1 MTANI
6 AVVPPTNIHEALS
19 RASKQI
25 GHIGKGSKNTDLGYA
40 FRGIDAILDKAGPIL
55 ADLGVTVAPIHRL
68 ISSDQVTSKRGG
80 LGYRVLVETTWT
92 FTIQVPS
99 NQIVIVGKDETIV
112 PTPKGVR
119 FPDTSSLTAQTLGES
134 IDYSD
139 KAVNKAQT
147 QSFKNVLAQVLKIPT
162 GEPDPDEETP
172 EQVAPLVAADEILS
186 RLELEGFNKTAAKK
200 YAKEAM
206 KVLELEH
213 PIPDMAVD
221 DVVGAAIDIRNEAE
235 RPIEEDE

>member
-6 AVVPPTNIHEALS
+6 PVVPPTNIHEALS

-40 FRGIDAILDKAGPIL
+40 FRGIDAILDRAGPIL
-55 ADLGVTVAPIHRL
+55 ADLGVTVAPVHRL
-68 ISSDQVTSKRGG
+68 ISSDQVTSKKGA
-80 LGYRVLVETTWT
+80 LGYRVLVETAWT
-92 FTIQVPS
+92 FTIHVDQEPS
-99 NQIVIVGKDETIV
+99 E
-112 PTPKGVR
+112 GVK
-119 FPDTSSLTAQTLGES
+119 FPDTSALTAQTLGES

-162 GEPDPDEETP
+162 GEADPDEETP
-172 EQVAPLVAADEILS
+172 EQVEPGTTADLILEG
-186 RLELEGFNKTAAKK
+186 LELEGFNEATATK

-206 KVLELEH
+206 GVLELHH
-213 PIPDMAVD
+213 PIPLMAVD
-221 DVVGAAIDIRNEAE
+221 DVVKKAIELRNEAE
-235 RPIEEDE
+235 ATIEEDE

>member
-6 AVVPPTNIHEALS
+6 PVVPPTNIHEALS

-40 FRGIDAILDKAGPIL
+40 FRGIDAILDRAGPIL
-55 ADLGVTVAPIHRL
+55 ADLGVTVAPVHRL

-80 LGYRVLVETTWT
+80 LGYRVLVETAWT
-92 FTIQVPS
+92 FTIHVDREPS
-99 NQIVIVGKDETIV
+99 E
-112 PTPKGVR
+112 GVK
-119 FPDTSSLTAQTLGES
+119 FPDTSALTAQTLGES

-162 GEPDPDEETP
+162 GEADPDEETP
-172 EQVAPLVAADEILS
+172 EQVEPLVAADEILS
-186 RLELEGFNKTAAKK
+186 RLESEGFNKTAAKK
-200 YAKEAM
+200 YAKTAM
-206 KVLELEH
+206 EVLELHH
-213 PIPDMAVD
+213 PIPLMAVD
-221 DVVGAAIDIRNEAE
+221 DVVKKAIDLRNEAE
-235 RPIEEDE
+235 APVEAQLEGTE

>member
-6 AVVPPTNIHEALS
+6 PVVPPTNIHEALS

-40 FRGIDAILDKAGPIL
+40 FRGIDAILDRAGPIL
-55 ADLGVTVAPIHRL
+55 ADLGVTVAPVHRL

-80 LGYRVLVETTWT
+80 LGYRVLVETFWT
-92 FTIQVPS
+92 FTIHVDREPS
-99 NQIVIVGKDETIV
+99 E
-112 PTPKGVR
+112 GVK

-147 QSFKNVLAQVLKIPT
+147 QSFKNALAQVLTIPT
-162 GEPDPDEETP
+162 GEADPNEETP
-172 EQVAPLVAADEILS
+172 EQVAPINAADAV
-186 RLELEGFNKTAAKK
+186 LEGLESEGFNKTAAKK

-206 KVLELEH
+206 EAMELEH

-221 DVVGAAIDIRNEAE
+221 GVVKMAVDLRNEAE
-235 RPIEEDE
+235 APVEAQLEGTE

>member
-6 AVVPPTNIHEALS
+6 PVVPPTNIHEALS

-40 FRGIDAILDKAGPIL
+40 FRGIDAILDRAGPIL
-55 ADLGVTVAPIHRL
+55 ADLGVTVAPVHRL
-68 ISSDQVTSKRGG
+68 ISSDQVTSKKGA
-80 LGYRVLVETTWT
+80 LGYRVLVETAWT
-92 FTIQVPS
+92 FTIHVDREPS
-99 NQIVIVGKDETIV
+99 E
-112 PTPKGVR
+112 GVK
-119 FPDTSSLTAQTLGES
+119 FPDTSALTAQTLGES

-162 GEPDPDEETP
+162 GEVDPDAETP
-172 EQVAPLVAADEILS
+172 EQVEPLVAADEILA
-186 RLELEGFNKTAAKK
+186 RLESEGFNKTAAKK

-221 DVVGAAIDIRNEAE
+221 DVVNQAVMLRDEAE
-235 RPIEEDE
+235 APVEEKLEGYE

>member
-6 AVVPPTNIHEALS
+6 PVVPPTNIHEALS

-40 FRGIDAILDKAGPIL
+40 FRGIDAILDRAGPIL
-55 ADLGVTVAPIHRL
+55 ADLGVTVAPVHKL
-68 ISSDQVTSKRGG
+68 ISSEQVTSKKGA
-80 LGYRVLVETTWT
+80 LGYRVLVETAWT
-92 FTIQVPS
+92 FTIHVEPYPES
-99 NQIVIVGKDETIV
+99 KSLFFDHST
-112 PTPKGVR
+112 
-119 FPDTSSLTAQTLGES
+119 LTAQTLGES

-162 GEPDPDEETP
+162 GEADPDEETP
-172 EQVAPLVAADEILS
+172 EQVEPLVAADEILS
-186 RLELEGFNKTAAKK
+186 RLESEGFNKTAAKK

-206 KVLELEH
+206 EVLELVH

-221 DVVGAAIDIRNEAE
+221 DVVGQAVMLRNEAE
-235 RPIEEDE
+235 AAIEGADADVAGGYG

>member
-6 AVVPPTNIHEALS
+6 PVVPPTNIHEALS

-40 FRGIDAILDKAGPIL
+40 FRGIDAILDRAGPIL
-55 ADLGVTVAPIHRL
+55 ADLGVTVAPIHKL
-68 ISSDQVTSKRGG
+68 VSSEAVTSKKGA
-80 LGYRVLVETTWT
+80 LGYRVLVETFWT
-92 FTIQVPS
+92 FTIHVDREPS
-99 NQIVIVGKDETIV
+99 E
-112 PTPKGVR
+112 GVK
-119 FPDTSSLTAQTLGES
+119 FPDTSALTAQTLGES

-162 GEPDPDEETP
+162 GEADPDEETP
-172 EQVAPLVAADEILS
+172 EQVEPKTTGDAILEG
-186 RLELEGFNKTAAKK
+186 LELEGFNKTAAKK

-206 KVLELEH
+206 EALELKH
-213 PIPDMAVD
+213 PIPNMAVD
-221 DVVGAAIDIRNEAE
+221 DVVKKAIDLRDEAE
-235 RPIEEDE
+235 TPVEAQLEGTE